1 MLNYGTQPD
10 TLGPLTAAQR
20 ALWAAQQLRPEIPY
34 NFAGY
39 LAIDHDVDA
48 DKLMAACESA
58 AARFGTPCARL
69 SLEDGEPVFIV
80 DRTFPL
86 SLCCV
91 DLRGEA
97 DPAGAAHSWMEDDYC
112 RPVDLFTDRLINF
125 ALLRIAEDLSY
136 FYLRTHHVLVDGYGA
151 NNIIRHVAAVY
162 SGDRPH
168 TGEVD
173 FSAFALLPEA
183 DRKYQQ
189 SSRSTAD
196 AEYWKTVV
204 RGPLDITDLA
214 GMQRPVAPRH
224 PMVRELEIG
233 RAHV

>member
-1 MLNYGTQPD
+1 
-10 TLGPLTAAQR
+10 
-20 ALWAAQQLRPEIPY
+20 
-34 NFAGY
+34 
-39 LAIDHDVDA
+39 
-48 DKLMAACESA
+48 
-58 AARFGTPCARL
+58 
-69 SLEDGEPVFIV
+69 
-80 DRTFPL
+80 
-86 SLCCV
+86 
-91 DLRGEA
+91 
-97 DPAGAAHSWMEDDYC
+97 MEDDYC

-204 RGPLDITDLA
+204 RGRWTSPTWRECSAPWRHGIRWCASWCARTDSWKPGKTGSTSRGWLRRWRRLSRKRRA
-214 GMQRPVAPRH
+214 EIMFRCRYRFRRAPPR
-224 PMVRELEIG
+224 R
-233 RAHV
+233 